1 MRAPLAL
8 ATFATLAVA
17 ACGDNNLSGSSKK
30 SSGSALKPDTQPT
43 TIVGTLVVASDTTGA
58 PTPIAGA
65 EVNLAGSQQDSMVK
79 TSPAGTFTLEVPEGQ
94 MTTTLALN
102 GLAVNW
108 HAIHPDHHVG
118 VKQTNI
124 PIKLGEANQLG
135 VVTMIPNGGISGRVT
150 PAYVGVGISGASVT
164 VVGTTY
170 ATTTLEDGRF
180 ELKDL
185 PPAKW
190 VIKVVSK
197 EGTAEKEVDVPSGKI
212 LGIGTLGVKK

>member
-17 ACGDNNLSGSSKK
+17 ACGDSSLSGRSKK
-30 SSGSALKPDTQPT
+30 SSSSALKPDAQTT
-43 TIVGTLVVASDTTGA
+43 TIVGTLVAGIDGGA

-65 EVNLAGSQQDSMVK
+65 EVNLAGSTQDGLVK

-150 PAYVGVGISGASVT
+150 PAYVGVGISGASVS

-170 ATTTLEDGRF
+170 TTTTLADGRF